1 MKDYTVI
8 ICEETM
14 AISTGYPLGREIE
27 GGRREGSTLSAVFL
41 YRLKTTI

>member
-8 ICEETM
+8 ICEKTV
-14 AISTGYPLGREIE
+14 AISAGYTLGGEIE